1 MNNAHDPR
9 EVAITAALVDAPKAA
24 AYRPGQ
30 ERGAPRA
37 AALDNSGFTAMAPR
51 RAAKARSKSAPAAAR
66 PAHGKAPSGK
76 QTGAAAN
83 GSLRE
88 RLAAVECERD
98 ALKEELERFKARQR
112 RLEETQ
118 AQVRD
123 RIAWALDSLHNIL
136 EGKG

>member
-1 MNNAHDPR
+1 
-9 EVAITAALVDAPKAA
+9 LVDAPKAA

-30 ERGAPRA
+30 ERGAPLA

-98 ALKEELERFKARQR
+98 TLKEELERFKARQR

-123 RIAWALDSLHNIL
+123 RISWALDSLHNIL